1 MQKDNYEVLIGKTI
15 LEAQSLPKLK
25 GYKIEKI
32 QSVGYECTLKRYF
45 FGLIKKRLFL
55 YCTDNTDNKIRDVYV
70 TTY

>member
-1 MQKDNYEVLIGKTI
+1 MQRDNYDMLVGKTI
-15 LEAQSLPKLK
+15 SEVQFFLK
-25 GYKIEKI
+25 DYKIEKV

-55 YCTDNTDNKIRDVYV
+55 YCTDNTDNRVRDIYV

>member
-1 MQKDNYEVLIGKTI
+1 MQQGNYEILVGKTI
-15 LEAQSLPKLK
+15 SEVQVLLK
-25 GYKIEKI
+25 DYKIEKI

-55 YCTDNTDNKIRDVYV
+55 YCTDNTNNRVSDIYV